1 MKRAGMAIVL
11 GLGVGVAH
19 GMPLSALVWAWE
31 VGPKFKAA
39 PVERPPATT
48 RTAPKVYGEGER
60 DPKLVDWEIP
70 KRFQGKTISKRAPFT
85 DKVIALTFDDGPDP
99 KLTPIVLDALKK
111 HNMKATFFVLGWRA
125 TRYPH
130 LVKRIF
136 DEGHTVANHTY
147 NHPAKPSEAA
157 GLNEILKTQEAI
169 KKACGK
175 YPTMFRP
182 PYGIRE
188 SWTAKLARH
197 RLMPSVIWVM
207 SSGDTAV
214 DDSYKVYRNVVFT
227 PRPGDVVLLH
237 DIQPD
242 TAQAIGRITDELA
255 AGGWQSITL
264 DDYFRRW
271 DEIATQQESQPA
283 R

>member
-1 MKRAGMAIVL
+1 MKRAGMAVVF
-11 GLGVGVAH
+11 GLGVVAAQA
-19 GMPLSALVWAWE
+19 MPLSALVWAWE

-39 PVERPPATT
+39 PAEPPATT

-70 KRFQGKTISKRAPFT
+70 KRFQGKTISKRAPFK

-99 KLTPIVLDALKK
+99 HRTPIVLDALKK

-125 TRYPH
+125 TRYPA

-175 YPTMFRP
+175 YPTIFRP

-197 RLMPSVIWVM
+197 RLMPSVIWTM

-214 DDSYKVYRNVVFT
+214 NDSYKVYRNVVFT

-271 DEIATQQESQPA
+271 DEIATQQESQPT

>member
-1 MKRAGMAIVL
+1 MKRAGMAVVL
-11 GLGVGVAH
+11 AM
-19 GMPLSALVWAWE
+19 GMGAAQAMPYSALVWVWE
-31 VGPKFKAA
+31 LRPKESSLTN
-39 PVERPPATT
+39 PVPEVATAPPAKTF
-48 RTAPKVYGEGER
+48 GEGER
-60 DPKLVDWEIP
+60 DPMAVDWDVP
-70 KRFQGKTISKRAPFT
+70 KRFQGKTISKRAPFE

-99 KLTPIVLDALKK
+99 HRTPIVLDALKK

-125 TRYPH
+125 TRYPQ

-147 NHPAKPSEAA
+147 MHPAKPSKAA

-175 YPTMFRP
+175 YPTIFRP

-188 SWTAKLARH
+188 SWSAKMARH
-197 RLMPSVIWVM
+197 RLMPSVIWTM

-242 TAQAIGRITDELA
+242 TADAIGRITDELA

-271 DEIATQQESQPA
+271 DAIESARESQPKP
-283 R
+283 